1 MARSGTVSGSQAYWP
16 PAIFWYFWPGTGLVT
31 GLPAVSRGTHAGSA
45 VVANGLAA
53 DAWPSR
59 PTVLIPA
66 TNPISSGL
74 DGPRLLAPDE
84 LPSYPAPAAEGRGW
98 KYRGS
103 GWPLSS
109 VNDCPSS

>member
-1 MARSGTVSGSQAYWP
+1 LTADGWP
-16 PAIFWYFWPGTGLVT
+16 V
-31 GLPAVSRGTHAGSA
+31 
-45 VVANGLAA
+45 
-53 DAWPSR
+53 R

-84 LPSYPAPAAEGRGW
+84 LPSYPVPAAEGRGW

-103 GWPLSS
+103 GLPLAS
-109 VNDCPSS
+109 VNDCPSSCEPTSFPDR